1 MDIKISPIAKIVI
14 DRDNI
19 ECYNKSIEKQE
30 KILVPTD
37 SFFSIGYD
45 EHGKERFVRIYE
57 TKNKNLYCQKKTG
70 KRPFDLFW
78 YASSIHAFHFIHD
91 RRTLK

>member
-14 DRDNI
+14 DKDNI

-37 SFFSIGYD
+37 SYFSIGYD
-45 EHGKERFVRIYE
+45 EHGRERFVRIYE
-57 TKNKNLYCQKKTG
+57 TKNKN
-70 KRPFDLFW
+70 
-78 YASSIHAFHFIHD
+78 IH
-91 RRTLK
+91 R

>member
-1 MDIKISPIAKIVI
+1 MDIKVEPISKILVDKNDI
-14 DRDNI
+14 MH
-19 ECYNKSIEKQE
+19 YNKRVVRKEQ
-30 KILVPTD
+30 ILVPTD

-45 EHGKERFVRIYE
+45 EHGKERFVRTYE

-78 YASSIHAFHFIHD
+78 YASSIHSFHFMHD